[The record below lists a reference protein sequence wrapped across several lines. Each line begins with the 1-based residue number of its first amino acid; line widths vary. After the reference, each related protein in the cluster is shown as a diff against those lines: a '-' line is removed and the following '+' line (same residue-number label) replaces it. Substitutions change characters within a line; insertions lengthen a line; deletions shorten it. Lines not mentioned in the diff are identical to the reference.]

1 VGRKPVRASRSA
13 IATGPRKR
21 TGEPPECV
29 QALAESEDRLRLVLE
44 IAGDGIWEWNIV
56 TGEVWLSPR
65 WLETWGY
72 PPGDVEPTI
81 DSWRDLVHPDDLPRV
96 VGSLERHI
104 AGGTPLY
111 EEEYR
116 LRTRSGTYRW
126 NRSRGRLLGRDA
138 RGRPQRMVGI
148 DADITV
154 RKEWDEASAR
164 GAQIYQQLFDHMNE
178 GFGLHEVICDDQ
190 GRPCDYRFLDVNGK
204 FEELTGLKADD
215 VLGRTVREV
224 LPGIDSY
231 WIEELGQVALTGRP
245 ARLEEYSTPLGRYYR
260 VSAFCPMKGRFA
272 CVFTDVTDHK
282 RLVESLRES
291 QARFLALNAELE
303 HQVMQRTDA
312 LNLANQELE
321 AFSYSVS
328 HDLRAPV
335 RHLTGFV
342 KLLERHAGA
351 ALDDKGRRYLGIIA
365 DSARRMG
372 RLIDDLLEFSQTG
385 RAELHTTTVDLQSL
399 VDDVRLECLDGLEGP
414 PVVWKVS
421 PLPQVRAD
429 RSLLRQALVNLV
441 SNALKFTRTRERA
454 VIEIGEAPSD
464 DGTAVIFVR
473 DNGVGFDARY
483 VEKLFGVFQRLH
495 SSEEFEG
502 TGIGLAN
509 VKRIVERHGGRVWAE
524 GAVGRG
530 ATLYVAL
537 PKAEERGS

>member
-1 VGRKPVRASRSA
+1 MFEMGRKPVRASRA
-13 IATGPRKR
+13 AKATRPRKR
-21 TGEPPECV
+21 TGELVEDV
-29 QALAESEDRLRLVLE
+29 RAFAGSEDRLRLALE
-44 IAGDGIWEWNIV
+44 IADGIWDWNIV

-72 PPGDVEPTI
+72 SPGDVGPTLG
-81 DSWRDLVHPDDLPRV
+81 SWRDLVHPDDLPHV
-96 VGSLERHI
+96 IESVERHI
-104 AGGTPLY
+104 AGGTPIY

-116 LRTRSGTYRW
+116 LRTKSGTYRW
-126 NRSRGRLLGRDA
+126 NRSRGRLTGRDA

-154 RKEWDEASAR
+154 RKERDEASAR

-190 GRPCDYRFLDVNGK
+190 GKPRDYRFLDVNRK

-224 LPGIDSY
+224 LPDIDSY
-231 WIEELGQVALTGRP
+231 WIEELGQVALTGHP
-245 ARLEEYSTPLGRYYR
+245 ARLEEYATPLGRYFR

-272 CVFTDVTDHK
+272 SVFSDVTDHK

-291 QARFLALNAELE
+291 QAQFLALNAELE
-303 HQVMQRTDA
+303 HRVMQRTVA
-312 LNLANQELE
+312 LNRANRELE

-328 HDLRAPV
+328 HDLRSPV

-351 ALDDKGRRYLGIIA
+351 ALDDKGRRYVGIIA
-365 DSARRMG
+365 DSAQRMG

-385 RAELHTTTVDLQSL
+385 RVELHTTTVDLHLL
-399 VDDVRLECLDGLEGP
+399 VDEVRRECLDGLEGP

-421 PLPQVRAD
+421 PLPPVRGD

-441 SNALKFTRTRERA
+441 SNALKFTRTREQA

-524 GAVGRG
+524 GAVDRG
-530 ATLYVAL
+530 ATLYFTLA
-537 PKAEERGS
+537 KA